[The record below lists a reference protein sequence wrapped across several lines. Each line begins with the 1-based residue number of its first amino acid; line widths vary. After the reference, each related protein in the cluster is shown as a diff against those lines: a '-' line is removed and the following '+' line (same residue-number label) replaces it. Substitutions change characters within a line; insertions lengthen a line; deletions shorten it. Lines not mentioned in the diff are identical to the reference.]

1 MTPSTDSWAGIIAL
15 AFFVVRELWNIY
27 REKNKPKI
35 DNAQA
40 NNTQAQ
46 AALSEAQADK
56 IKAEIQR
63 DVLAIAHNENKALT
77 DRVSD
82 LENQLSDERKAR
94 KDDNEKAM
102 SLIAELQGQ
111 LMERDQVIANQ
122 NAIIRDL
129 QTQITALNR
138 GQNSGGIMGGK
149 R

>member
-27 REKNKPKI
+27 REKNKPRI

-63 DVLAIAHNENKALT
+63 DVLTIAHNENKALI
-77 DRVSD
+77 DRVSE
-82 LENQLSDERKAR
+82 LERELADERKSR
-94 KDDNEKAM
+94 KADNDQAM
-102 SLIAELQGQ
+102 RLITELQGQ
-111 LMERDQVIANQ
+111 LRERDQVIANQ
-122 NAIIRDL
+122 NTVILDL
-129 QTQITALNR
+129 QTQITALKR
-138 GQNSGGIMGGK
+138 GQTGGGVM

>member
-15 AFFVVRELWNIY
+15 ILFVIKSLWDIY
-27 REKNKPKI
+27 REKNKPRI

-63 DVLAIAHNENKALT
+63 DVLTIAHNENKALI
-77 DRVSD
+77 DRVSE
-82 LENQLSDERKAR
+82 LERELADERKSR
-94 KDDNEKAM
+94 KADNDQAM
-102 SLIAELQGQ
+102 RLITELQGQ
-111 LMERDQVIANQ
+111 LRERDQVIANQ
-122 NAIIRDL
+122 NTVILDL
-129 QTQITALNR
+129 QTQITALKR
-138 GQNSGGIMGGK
+138 GQTGGGVM

>member
-1 MTPSTDSWAGIIAL
+1 MTPSTDNFAGTIAL
-15 AFFVVRELWNIY
+15 ILFVVKSLWDIY

-63 DVLAIAHNENKALT
+63 DVLAIAHNENKALI
-77 DRVSD
+77 DRVSE

-111 LMERDQVIANQ
+111 LRERDQVVANQ
-122 NAIIRDL
+122 NAVILDL
-129 QTQITALNR
+129 QIQITEL
-138 GQNSGGIMGGK
+138 K
-149 R
+149 RNQAEAKA